1 MHAGMRRLVGIAVV
15 AGLLALPSA
24 AAAKGCASRD
34 VRAMLHE
41 AGQGFNGRVI
51 ALHETYITVVAESTY
66 VDSIRFDETVRV
78 YGRSLPAVRQGRI
91 GIVVRRTGA
100 RWTAG
105 RCDVVPGWRMAN
117 ALSGMAPCPA
127 PRVRVASVR
136 VEGRTAHVTLRL
148 IGDVTT
154 LRIDSGRTV
163 RRRHFAE
170 PGFSMIVE
178 KLAYRAAGRY
188 RATFRVEGGF
198 GPGCG
203 MQRRRYSTA
212 KKTIVI

>member
-1 MHAGMRRLVGIAVV
+1 
-15 AGLLALPSA
+15 
-24 AAAKGCASRD
+24 
-34 VRAMLHE
+34 MLHE
-41 AGQGFNGRVI
+41 AGQGLNGRVL
-51 ALHETYITVVAESTY
+51 ALHETYITVLAESTY
-66 VDSIRFDETVRV
+66 VDSIRFDQTVRI
-78 YGRSLPAVRQGRI
+78 YGRSLPGLLQGRI
-91 GIVVRRTGA
+91 GIVVRRRGG

-117 ALSGMAPCPA
+117 ALASLEPCPA
-127 PRVRVASVR
+127 PRVRVGSVR

-178 KLAYRAAGRY
+178 TLRYRDAGTY

-203 MQRRRYSTA
+203 SERRRYSTA
-212 KKTIVI
+212 KKTIIIR

>member
-1 MHAGMRRLVGIAVV
+1 MRRLVGIAVV
-15 AGLLALPSA
+15 AGLLAAPSA
-24 AAAKGCASRD
+24 ALAKGCPSRD
-34 VRAMLHE
+34 VRTMLDE
-41 AGQGFNGRVI
+41 AGQGMNGRVI
-51 ALHETYITVVAESTY
+51 ALHETYITVLAESTY
-66 VDSIRFDETVRV
+66 RDSIKFDDTVRV
-78 YGRSLPAVRQGRI
+78 YGKSLPGRLQGRI
-91 GIVVRRTGA
+91 GIVVRRTGG

-117 ALSGMAPCPA
+117 ALSGLTPCPA
-127 PRVRVASVR
+127 PRVRVGSVR

-170 PGFSMIVE
+170 PGFTMIVE

-203 MQRRRYSTA
+203 TKRRRFSTA